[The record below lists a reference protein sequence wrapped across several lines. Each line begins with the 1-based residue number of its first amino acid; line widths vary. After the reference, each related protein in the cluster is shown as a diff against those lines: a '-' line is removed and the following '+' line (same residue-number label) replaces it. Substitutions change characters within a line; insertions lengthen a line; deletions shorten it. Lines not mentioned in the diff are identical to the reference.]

1 MSQDPQSDPTPN
13 TTPPTT
19 TPVEPV
25 SYQTPATAAG
35 DYMGPTPDKDAK
47 MWGMLAHV
55 SAIVAYLVAFP
66 LLGPLIVWLVKK
78 NEMPFVDDQ
87 GKESL
92 NFQITVLIAVLV
104 LTPTF
109 CIFIGFILVPIVL
122 IAALVLTIIAAM
134 KANEGIAY
142 RYPFTLRLIK

>member
-1 MSQDPQSDPTPN
+1 MSQDPNLNPTP
-13 TTPPTT
+13 TP

-25 SYQTPATAAG
+25 AYQSPNTALGAYAGPA
-35 DYMGPTPDKDAK
+35 PDKDAK
-47 MWGMLAHV
+47 LWGMLAHL
-55 SAIVAYLVAFP
+55 SAIIAYVVAFP

-92 NFQITVLIAVLV
+92 NFQITVLIAVVV
-104 LTPTF
+104 LSPTF

-122 IAALVLTIIAAM
+122 LAALVLTIIAAI